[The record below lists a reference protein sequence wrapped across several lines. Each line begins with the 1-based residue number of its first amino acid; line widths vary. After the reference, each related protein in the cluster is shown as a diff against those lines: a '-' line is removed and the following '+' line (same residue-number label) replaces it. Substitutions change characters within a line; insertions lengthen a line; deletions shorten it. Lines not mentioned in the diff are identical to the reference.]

1 MTSYPLIPSRSPFRI
16 RDSQQTK
23 AQHPINIVTE
33 DQQRWSFAL
42 ELDDMWHMK
51 PVQQNQQPTQPVVQD
66 DLFTQLLISQ
76 AILDSNDFEILS
88 FEQVESLKKEYQDL
102 RDLISTLSQSIQV
115 ETRIKNV
122 SKSLGNMHNS
132 RHSVLYLQQQNQS
145 NAIRLN
151 ELMQRYEYMN
161 IKAFDVQETLLK
173 HTAAVLNKGIQT
185 STREGS
191 QRRTEVL
198 NRLRGIV
205 SGCCGEPAE
214 SKDPLALLHAIDQRL
229 TQMTSHPSSQDEI
242 SQWTRLRDQL
252 LSKLTHTDVLL
263 TALLTQ
269 ASFYTQKRKAF
280 MSELNQYRNEHA
292 ARVARPKPGP
302 AVQPAQIEP
311 TAEQDLLQSCRQL
324 RLQIE
329 QLDSDIKIKSRW
341 VDQHDRKITQLKQ
354 ELQSP
359 TQDLQTLLDR
369 QAQAWSA
376 HRTTVESNFDTLMMD
391 YDAIITTA
399 MDFDSHRM
407 KYDRKIDQLAT
418 SIHQLESQLVEERM
432 KAIVGSNTTQLR
444 KEFRMLIADIKS
456 SHEQRMHREVQERLK
471 LKMQL
476 EQLQHDRQSFT
487 HSFHSV
493 QVQTE

>member
-1 MTSYPLIPSRSPFRI
+1 
-16 RDSQQTK
+16 
-23 AQHPINIVTE
+23 
-33 DQQRWSFAL
+33 
-42 ELDDMWHMK
+42 MWHMK

-76 AILDSNDFEILS
+76 ALLDSNDFEILS

-185 STREGS
+185 STREGG

-205 SGCCGEPAE
+205 SGYCGEPAE
-214 SKDPLALLHAIDQRL
+214 SKDPLALLHAIDRRL
-229 TQMTSHPSSQDEI
+229 TQITSHPSSQDEI
-242 SQWTRLRDQL
+242 SQWTRLRDRL

-292 ARVARPKPGP
+292 ALLARPTQ
-302 AVQPAQIEP
+302 AQPAQIEP
-311 TAEQDLLQSCRQL
+311 TAGQDLLQDCRQL
-324 RLQIE
+324 RLRIE
-329 QLDSDIKIKSRW
+329 QLDNDIKAKSRSI
-341 VDQHDRKITQLKQ
+341 DQQDRKITQLKQ

-359 TQDLQTLLDR
+359 TPDLQTLLDR

-376 HRTTVESNFDTLMMD
+376 HRTTVESNLDTLMMD

-432 KAIVGSNTTQLR
+432 KAIVGNNTTQLR

-471 LKMQL
+471 LKVQL
-476 EQLQHDRQSFT
+476 EQLQHDPHSFT
-487 HSFHSV
+487 RPVHSV
-493 QVQTE
+493 QIQTE